1 MTRNSSMISSTAD
14 APRYGS
20 SPAEGPQPVSLFD
33 ALRAGAV
40 TDAATLREV
49 YEMPGEAAQH
59 KQVDRIHEVTKRLIA
74 SSSFVLVASTGADG
88 SCDVSPRGG
97 PAGFVSVLD
106 EHTLA
111 IPDATGNKRLDTL
124 QNIVATGQAGLLFL
138 FPGRTNILRVNGR
151 ACISTDPQLLAQ
163 LTAVGKPP
171 RSAIV
176 VRVEE
181 VYGHCPKSVLRGSLW
196 QPEKWLPKDAVPSTA
211 EVTLSHLSTS
221 MGGLTME
228 MIQQDERD
236 ALRYRYE

>member
-1 MTRNSSMISSTAD
+1 MTSM
-14 APRYGS
+14 
-20 SPAEGPQPVSLFD
+20 FD
-33 ALRAGAV
+33 ALRADAV
-40 TDAATLREV
+40 TDPTALREI
-49 YEMPGEAAQH
+49 YEMPSEAARH

-74 SSSFVLVASTGADG
+74 SSSFVLVSSTGPDG
-88 SCDVSPRGG
+88 GCDVSPRGG

-124 QNIVATGQAGLLFL
+124 RNIVATGQAGLLFL
-138 FPGRTNILRVNGR
+138 FPGRNNILRVNGA
-151 ACISTDPQLLAQ
+151 ACVSTDPRLLDQ
-163 LTAVGKPP
+163 LTPIGKPP

-196 QPEKWLPKDAVPSTA
+196 QPEKWLPKDAAPSTA

-221 MGGLTME
+221 LEGLTVE

-236 ALRYRYE
+236 ALAYRYE